1 MHSHFI
7 NGQWVEGLGH
17 AIDSTDPAKNQIIW
31 TGKSAS
37 SEQVDAAIDAARAA
51 FDEWSALSLDERYL
65 H

>member
-51 FDEWSALSLDERYL
+51 FDGGVG
-65 H
+65 